1 MELIIDGEEKETSLF
16 KLIKKTSEMNGGN
29 LVSAYKDNVAFV
41 KGPQIELFAP
51 KRQDIA
57 DYHIKEIQSVLSLKE
72 THNFLQPLNL
82 LMVLQQLWWRN

>member
-1 MELIIDGEEKETSLF
+1 
-16 KLIKKTSEMNGGN
+16 MNGGN

-57 DYHIKEIQSVLSLKE
+57 DYYHTKEIQSVLS
-72 THNFLQPLNL
+72 
-82 LMVLQQLWWRN
+82 